1 VAHENDGKL
10 DTIDENNEIVKAMK
24 ADAAAGYDADPT
36 KNKFKKER
44 YGNPEDFEG
53 SEKPTKEKLINY
65 LFDKALNNVSQG
77 SVWKTSGD
85 TGDDNKKEGG
95 VLKHLTDN

>member
-10 DTIDENNEIVKAMK
+10 ENIDENNEIVKAMK
-24 ADAAAGYDADPT
+24 ADTSASYDTDHT
-36 KNKFKKER
+36 KCKFNKDR

-65 LFDKALNNVSQG
+65 LFDKALGNVKAQASA
-77 SVWKTSGD
+77 
-85 TGDDNKKEGG
+85 
-95 VLKHLTDN
+95 